1 MELDVNIC
9 AQARR
14 SRDVRFDGRFFIGVR
29 TTRIYCRLTCPV
41 RTVKAENVLYF
52 PTAAAAVEAGYR
64 SCLRCRPELAP
75 GTPAY
80 AGSSTTVSRAL
91 RLISESP
98 LEDEGVEELAARL
111 GVGSRQLRRLF
122 LRYLGA
128 SPSTVMKTRRLHFAK
143 KLIDESGL
151 PMGEVALASGF
162 RSVRRFNDA
171 FRQVYHR
178 TPTQI
183 RQLAKTIAVPM
194 EHEYVFRLDFRP
206 PFAWDSLLGF
216 LSKRAIPGV
225 ESVTATCYSRTIALN
240 GDAGHVSVSRAE
252 SGTTLEARIFFPEPR
267 WLFLIVERLRRIF
280 DLGAVPHEIAAHL
293 GTDPLLSA
301 RIEAAPGLRVPG
313 CWDGFEL
320 AVRAIL
326 GQQVSVAG
334 ASTLAGR
341 LVRLFGRPTGAGE
354 GLTHVFPKPNELADA
369 DIAQIGLPAKRAET
383 IRGLAQAVADGRI
396 VFDGRVNL
404 KEFQSAICR
413 ISGIGDWTAQ
423 YIAMRAL
430 GDPDAFPA
438 NDLGLLQHSGFST
451 GAQLAR
457 RAEAWRPWRAY
468 AAMYLWRGEVPV
480 DASAAQQKPIPVGE
494 VRRTGLSG
502 QAL

>member
-9 AQARR
+9 AQARK
-14 SRDVRFDGRFFIGVR
+14 SRDIRFDGRFFIGVR
-29 TTRIYCRLTCPV
+29 TTRIFCRLTCPV
-41 RTVKAENVLYF
+41 RTVKDENVRYF
-52 PTAAAAVEAGYR
+52 QTAAAAAEAGYR

-98 LEDEGVEELAARL
+98 LEDESVEELAARL

-122 LRYLGA
+122 VRYLGA

-143 KLIDESGL
+143 KLIDESNL
-151 PMGEVALASGF
+151 PMGELALAAGF

-171 FRQVYHR
+171 FRKVYHR

-183 RQLAKTIAVPM
+183 RQLAKTSTQPGNR
-194 EHEYVFRLDFRP
+194 EYVFRLDYRP
-206 PFAWDSLLGF
+206 PFDWNSLLSF
-216 LSKRAIPGV
+216 LSARAIPGV
-225 ESVTATCYSRTIALN
+225 ECVTSNTYSRTIALN
-240 GDAGHVSVSRAE
+240 GDAGHFSVSHASE
-252 SGTTLEARIFFPEPR
+252 GTRLEARICFPEPR

-293 GTDPLLSA
+293 SNDPLLKA
-301 RIEAAPGLRVPG
+301 RIAAAPGLRVPG

-320 AVRAIL
+320 AIRAIL
-326 GQQVSVAG
+326 GQQISVAA

-341 LVRLFGRPTGAGE
+341 LVQMFGRPFVARE
-354 GLTHVFPKPNELADA
+354 RLTHLFPTPSSLAEA
-369 DIAQIGLPAKRAET
+369 NVERIGLPIKRAET
-383 IRGLAQAVADGRI
+383 IRGLARALADDRI
-396 VFDGRVNL
+396 TFAGQVDPD
-404 KEFQSAICR
+404 EFGKALCQLP
-413 ISGIGDWTAQ
+413 GIGDWTAQ

-451 GAQLAR
+451 PGELAR
-457 RAEAWRPWRAY
+457 HAEAWRPWRAY
-468 AAMYLWRGEVPV
+468 AAMYLWQITTSVEAAEAKQKSAPNGPASRAVAVSRG
-480 DASAAQQKPIPVGE
+480 
-494 VRRTGLSG
+494 T
-502 QAL
+502 